1 MESKHTKEELK
12 ELQALP
18 LRLKIMMTKARI
30 RDWVDEYGEDGVYV
44 SFSGGKDSTVLLDL
58 VRQDYPNVPAV
69 FVDTGLEFP
78 EIREYVR
85 TKKNV
90 IWLRPEKNFRKVIEE
105 YGYPIISKD
114 ISQKIFDI
122 RTQARKNGIG
132 IKETNLYRR
141 GFEAD
146 SDYCKEYPTF
156 CSAKYAYLFEAP
168 FKISHRCCNIMKKKP
183 AKDYENETGRKP
195 MIATMAYESALRKSN
210 WLRDGCNAYQSKRP
224 ISKPMSFW
232 LENDVLKYLYDNDIP
247 IAPVYGKIVKE
258 SEVDGQ
264 MDLGDYMK
272 FDAGET
278 NFYLTGAKRTGC
290 MFCMFGCSTKDWHN
304 FERMKK
310 THPKQ
315 YNYIM
320 KPWKDGGLGFEEV
333 INWLNSTGNMNIKY

>member
-18 LRLKIMMTKARI
+18 LRLKLMMTKARI

-105 YGYPIISKD
+105 YGYPIVSKD
-114 ISQKIFDI
+114 ISQKIFDV

-141 GFEAD
+141 GLKRIAITAK
-146 SDYCKEYPTF
+146 STLPSVAQSTHTF
-156 CSAKYAYLFEAP
+156 LV
-168 FKISHRCCNIMKKKP
+168 
-183 AKDYENETGRKP
+183 
-195 MIATMAYESALRKSN
+195 LR
-210 WLRDGCNAYQSKRP
+210 LR
-224 ISKPMSFW
+224 
-232 LENDVLKYLYDNDIP
+232 
-247 IAPVYGKIVKE
+247 
-258 SEVDGQ
+258 
-264 MDLGDYMK
+264 
-272 FDAGET
+272 
-278 NFYLTGAKRTGC
+278 
-290 MFCMFGCSTKDWHN
+290 
-304 FERMKK
+304 
-310 THPKQ
+310 
-315 YNYIM
+315 
-320 KPWKDGGLGFEEV
+320 
-333 INWLNSTGNMNIKY
+333 